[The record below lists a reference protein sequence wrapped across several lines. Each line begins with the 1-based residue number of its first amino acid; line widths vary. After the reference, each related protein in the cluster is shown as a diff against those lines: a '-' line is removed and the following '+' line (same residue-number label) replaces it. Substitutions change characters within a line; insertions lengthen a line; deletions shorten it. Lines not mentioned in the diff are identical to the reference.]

1 LDEREKKEEKKK
13 RPSTRNQHDMLT
25 RAVLLRRGHNSV
37 SNYDMAEEQI

>member
-1 LDEREKKEEKKK
+1 MREKRKKNKKK

-37 SNYDMAEEQI
+37 SNYDMAEEQV